1 MLLWDCRRFV
11 TGVTALSRHPH
22 LDTTM
27 VERLQVYY
35 HSHGLRVNPNLYD
48 TGYVCLSLLN
58 TWDGRPEESWRPAT
72 STLLQV
78 GLMPKCTQKVSHM
91 NSM

>member
-1 MLLWDCRRFV
+1 M
-11 TGVTALSRHPH
+11 
-22 LDTTM
+22 
-27 VERLQVYY
+27 YY

-78 GLMPKCTQKVSHM
+78 NRPPRTHTEFSHM
-91 NSM
+91 LLNNRHEGFVWDYHGTG